1 MLLSQEEWLL
11 RSLCIEGLNFRY
23 DFGLTELQ
31 KVILLHKI
39 AIKKSE
45 KSVSEMSVE
54 ELYTLAESYYS
65 NEKLLLL
72 ATFSEEQRSIIKR
85 LEYELTVVELM
96 GFN

>member
-1 MLLSQEEWLL
+1 M